1 MGLKYLA
8 ELMTMLAIAALF
20 FRVVVGG
27 VGSQA

>member
-1 MGLKYLA
+1 MGSNYLA
-8 ELMTMLAIAALF
+8 ELMTTYADAAF